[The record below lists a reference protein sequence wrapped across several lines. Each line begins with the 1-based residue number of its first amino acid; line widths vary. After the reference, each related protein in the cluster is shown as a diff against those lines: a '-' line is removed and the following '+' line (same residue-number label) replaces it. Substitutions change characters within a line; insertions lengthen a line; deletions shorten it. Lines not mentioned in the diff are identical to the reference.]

1 MAIVYLASFVALWAA
16 VVLVRKSEEKQNLF
30 VWIPLGAMAV
40 LGFQA
45 LLAGIVNKIGIGV
58 TLVPAALGN
67 LAAAGGCF
75 YLIAR
80 KGRQAFAKI
89 KVLDVISFAV
99 ILGMIAVYSFS
110 KYGRNLDIID
120 FISVDATAHTR
131 WAIEVALEHKLS
143 INLYFTSLNTGL
155 MMQAYQGLTGCG
167 RFDLY
172 HVFIWC
178 EIFYTTLAATLF
190 WGLIRQRCGE
200 GRWQRFVPLL
210 LTPFY
215 WAGYPVY
222 ATLFGFSYL
231 GMAVCLMLVMVTLLE
246 MYVHKR
252 ISMTPFIIGM
262 NLMLYG
268 IFVCY
273 TLFVPV
279 AFFGVFATVGWQ
291 MKKTTEPK
299 LISLE
304 NFLTMLKIFLI
315 PTILG
320 LIYSFANVG
329 ALGEGGGILNEG
341 GCYNDCYS
349 NFILLIPFMILGVYF
364 LIHRKEGG
372 YFLPMAAVHIAFQLI
387 MFIGLLTR
395 HVSVYYYTKLNSVLW
410 MVSWVLIAEAILG
423 MMVKCK
429 WAVFFPFFF
438 YGVAFT
444 GKYLDTWI
452 SRANPLARRVETWN
466 FCDIIML
473 NNTYFN
479 FRSVLNPETMELYRY
494 ADEHYGPGEIASVH
508 FELENGWFKT
518 LTGQENIYTYVDRED
533 LLGAFEKYN
542 IDYILCG
549 TSSGTYQGISD
560 YIDAQE
566 TIIENEAGKIVK
578 VTMKTSDFL
587 KSDLARENQKKDETE
602 EADEGASEAGDSEAG
617 GSETPENEST
627 AGAEQ

>member
-1 MAIVYLASFVALWAA
+1 MAIVYLASFAALWAG

-45 LLAGIVNKIGIGV
+45 MLAGILNKIGIGI
-58 TLVPAALGN
+58 TLVPAAMGN
-67 LAAAGGCF
+67 IAAAGGCF
-75 YLIAR
+75 TLTAR
-80 KGRQAFAKI
+80 KGRQAFARI
-89 KVLDVISFAV
+89 KVLDVVSAAV
-99 ILGMIAVYSFS
+99 ILGMIAVFSFS
-110 KYGRNLDIID
+110 KYGKNLDIID

-131 WAIEVALEHKLS
+131 WAMEAALEHKLS
-143 INLYFTSLNTGL
+143 LNLYFTSLNTGL

-178 EIFYTTLAATLF
+178 EIFYTTLAAALF

-246 MYVHKR
+246 MHVHER
-252 ISMTPFIIGM
+252 IGRTAFFIGM

-291 MKKTTEPK
+291 MKKRKEPK
-299 LISLE
+299 LISKE
-304 NFLTMLKIFLI
+304 NILTMLKIFLL
-315 PTILG
+315 PTVLG
-320 LIYSFANVG
+320 LIYSFANMG
-329 ALGEGGGILNEG
+329 ELGSGGGILNEG

-349 NFILLIPFMILGVYF
+349 NFILLIPFAVLGVYF

-372 YFLPMAAVHIAFQLI
+372 YFLPMAAVHIAFQAV

-444 GKYLDTWI
+444 GKYMDTWI

-508 FELENGWFKT
+508 FELENGWFRT
-518 LTGQENIYTYVDRED
+518 LTGQENIYTYVHRED
-533 LLGAFEKYN
+533 LLNAFEKYN
-542 IDYILCG
+542 IEYILCG

-566 TIIENEAGKIVK
+566 TIMENEAGKIVK
-578 VTMKTSDFL
+578 VTVKTSDFL
-587 KSDLARENQKKDETE
+587 ASGAARSGPGEAETE
-602 EADEGASEAGDSEAG
+602 EPEAERSETERP
-617 GSETPENEST
+617 ETPENES
-627 AGAEQ
+627 AAEAEK